1 MPTCVDRYRMYWDT
15 VLQQIFT
22 VIKTGKKYEK
32 LFFFGGGGG
41 GGGAKKDTVWNFRN
55 LISKN

>member
-1 MPTCVDRYRMYWDT
+1 M
-15 VLQQIFT
+15 
-22 VIKTGKKYEK
+22 KNS
-32 LFFFGGGGG
+32 FFLGGGGGG